1 MRIAYICGTES
12 WGGLEMNQAKNALWM
27 LQKSHS
33 VLCLGLK
40 DSKFQNYCVE
50 HKIPFRA
57 IKKHRKYYD
66 FKAALSLRKLLQ
78 SNKIEHLILRDTR
91 DMSVSVSAKFWGKT
105 TFKVHY
111 FMEMQLGVSKKNI
124 LHSIRFRLLD
134 SWCCPLN
141 WLKEQVEQKTYMP
154 KNRIVVIPSGLDRG
168 PFIHN
173 IPQEQARRTL
183 QLAQNKLI
191 IGLAGRFDLQKGQL
205 LLLHALNKLKNN
217 EISILFLGEP
227 THNEGEEYH
236 HKMTQFIIE
245 NNLQEQVFIR
255 PFRKDIA
262 VFYQA
267 IDVFVMASKA
277 ETVGMVTL
285 EALASN
291 TPVIGSN
298 SGGTMELL
306 ENGKLGYLFE
316 PENFE
321 SLVEAITNFYRKEKK
336 WPNDELNKSTQKYDH
351 HTVTEQVENHLSRLK
366 K

>member
-1 MRIAYICGTES
+1 
-12 WGGLEMNQAKNALWM
+12 
-27 LQKSHS
+27 
-33 VLCLGLK
+33 
-40 DSKFQNYCVE
+40 
-50 HKIPFRA
+50 
-57 IKKHRKYYD
+57 
-66 FKAALSLRKLLQ
+66 
-78 SNKIEHLILRDTR
+78 
-91 DMSVSVSAKFWGKT
+91 
-105 TFKVHY
+105 
-111 FMEMQLGVSKKNI
+111 MEMQLGVSKKNI
-124 LHSIRFRLLD
+124 LHTIRFSLLD

-141 WLKEQVEQKTYMP
+141 WLKEQVEQKTFMP
-154 KNRIVVIPSGLDRG
+154 KNRLVVIPSGLERG
-168 PFIHN
+168 PFIHI
-173 IPQEQARRTL
+173 IPQEEARTTL
-183 QLAQNKLI
+183 QLPQNKLI
-191 IGLAGRFDLQKGQL
+191 IGLAGRFDQQKGQL

-227 THNEGEEYH
+227 THNEGKEYH
-236 HKMTQFIIE
+236 HKMTQFITE

-262 VFYQA
+262 VFYKA

-321 SLVEAITNFYRKEKK
+321 SLAAEITAFCANQKIWSNSELAESTEKF
-336 WPNDELNKSTQKYDH
+336 DH
-351 HTVTEQVENHLSRLK
+351 HKVIQQVENHLNSSNS
-366 K
+366 

>member
-50 HKIPFRA
+50 HKIPFQV

-66 FKAALSLRKLLQ
+66 FKAALCLRKLLH

-124 LHSIRFRLLD
+124 LHTIRFRLLD
-134 SWCCPLN
+134 TWSCPLN
-141 WLKEQVEQKTYMP
+141 WLKEQVEQKTFMP
-154 KNRIVVIPSGLDRG
+154 KNRLVVIPSGLDRA

-173 IPQEQARRTL
+173 IPQEEARRTL
-183 QLAQNKLI
+183 QLPQNKLI
-191 IGLAGRFDLQKGQL
+191 IGLAGRFDQQKGQL
-205 LLLHALNKLKNN
+205 LLLKALNKLKNN

-236 HKMTQFIIE
+236 HKMTQFIAV

-262 VFYQA
+262 VFYKA

-321 SLVEAITNFYRKEKK
+321 SLAEAITNFYRKEKK

>member
-27 LQKSHS
+27 LQKGHG

-50 HKIPFRA
+50 HKIPYQI

-66 FKAALSLRKLLQ
+66 FKAALCLRKLLE

-168 PFIHN
+168 PFIQY
-173 IPQEQARRTL
+173 IPQEEARKIL
-183 QLAQNKLI
+183 QLPQNKLI
-191 IGLAGRFDLQKGQL
+191 IGLAGRFDQQKGQL

-262 VFYQA
+262 VFYHA
-267 IDVFVMASKA
+267 IDAFVMASKA

-316 PENFE
+316 PENSE
-321 SLVEAITNFYRKEKK
+321 SLAAEIAAFSTNQKK
-336 WPNDELNKSTQKYDH
+336 WSNNELAESTEKFDH
-351 HTVTEQVENHLSRLK
+351 HIVIQQVENHLNNLIL
-366 K
+366 

>member
-27 LQKSHS
+27 LQKGHS

-50 HKIPFRA
+50 HKIPFQV

-66 FKAALSLRKLLQ
+66 FKAALCLRKLLH

-124 LHSIRFRLLD
+124 LHTIRFRLLD
-134 SWCCPLN
+134 TWSCPLN
-141 WLKEQVEQKTYMP
+141 WLKEQVGQKTYMP
-154 KNRIVVIPSGLDRG
+154 KNRLVVIPSGLDRA

-173 IPQEQARRTL
+173 IPQEEARKTL
-183 QLAQNKLI
+183 LLPQNKLI
-191 IGLAGRFDLQKGQL
+191 IGLAGRFDQQKGQL
-205 LLLHALNKLKNN
+205 LLLKALNKLKNN

-236 HKMTQFIIE
+236 HKMTQFIAV

-262 VFYQA
+262 VFYKA

-321 SLVEAITNFYRKEKK
+321 SLAEAITNFYRKEKK

>member
-27 LQKSHS
+27 LQKGHS

-40 DSKFQNYCVE
+40 DSKFQNYCAE
-50 HKIPFRA
+50 HKIPFQV
-57 IKKHRKYYD
+57 IKKHKKYYD
-66 FKAALSLRKLLQ
+66 FKAALCLRKLLQ

-168 PFIHN
+168 PFIQY
-173 IPQEQARRTL
+173 IPQEEARRTL

-191 IGLAGRFDLQKGQL
+191 IGLAGRFDQQKGQL

-316 PENFE
+316 PENSE
-321 SLVEAITNFYRKEKK
+321 SLAEAITNFYRKEKK

>member
-27 LQKSHS
+27 LQKGHS

-40 DSKFQNYCVE
+40 DSKFQNYCAE
-50 HKIPFRA
+50 HKIPFQV

-78 SNKIEHLILRDTR
+78 SNMIEHLILRDTR

-124 LHSIRFRLLD
+124 LHTIRFRLLD

-168 PFIHN
+168 PFIGN
-173 IPQEQARRTL
+173 IPQEEARKTL
-183 QLAQNKLI
+183 QLPQNKLI
-191 IGLAGRFDLQKGQL
+191 IGLAGRFDQQKGQL

-262 VFYQA
+262 VFYKA

-316 PENFE
+316 PENSE
-321 SLVEAITNFYRKEKK
+321 SLASEITTFSTNQKK
-336 WPNDELNKSTQKYDH
+336 WSNSELAESTEKFDH
-351 HTVTEQVENHLSRLK
+351 HIVTQQVENHLNNFIL
-366 K
+366 